1 MPTIRLGLLTLPL
14 AGLLVTW
21 GAIATSALFDFPDA
35 VVGPEEAALAYTSLG
50 YFLSQFVGYVL
61 GLTLLTVGV
70 FALTVYL
77 SEIRRERWTLVAMV
91 LSILGIGLLLSYYG
105 LSTYAVPKLGEAYLD
120 GVQNAV
126 VLANTIYGDPN
137 QSVFYAA
144 FLLYSA
150 SFILFGFG
158 VWGSGALP
166 KWAGALLALH
176 APLFSASL
184 PDLFSVLGAL
194 LLVVGGGWITLA
206 VLRRPTSR
214 EVRAE
219 PESREPK
226 PRARTGRRHAKPR
239 YFHPLGCGALHPSQG
254 CTCIGPERNRF
265 GPFSCLHSFRC

>member
-21 GAIATSALFDFPDA
+21 GAIATSAFFDFPDA
-35 VVGPEEAALAYTSLG
+35 VVDPEEVARAYTSLG
-50 YFLSQFVGYVL
+50 YFLSQFVGYVV

-91 LSILGIGLLLSYYG
+91 LSILGIGLLLSHYG
-105 LSTYAVPKLGEAYLD
+105 LSTYAVPVLGEAYLD

-126 VLANTIYGDPN
+126 VLANTVFGDPT
-137 QSVFYAA
+137 QSVFYVA

-150 SFILFGFG
+150 GFILFGFG

-176 APLFSASL
+176 APLFTAPL
-184 PDLFSVLGAL
+184 PNLISVLGAL
-194 LLVVGGGWITLA
+194 LLVVGGGWITFA
-206 VLRRPTSR
+206 VLRRPPAR
-214 EVRAE
+214 GADAE
-219 PESREPK
+219 PEPREPE
-226 PRARTGRRHAKPR
+226 PRTRTATRLRRTG
-239 YFHPLGCGALHPSQG
+239 
-254 CTCIGPERNRF
+254 TE
-265 GPFSCLHSFRC
+265 